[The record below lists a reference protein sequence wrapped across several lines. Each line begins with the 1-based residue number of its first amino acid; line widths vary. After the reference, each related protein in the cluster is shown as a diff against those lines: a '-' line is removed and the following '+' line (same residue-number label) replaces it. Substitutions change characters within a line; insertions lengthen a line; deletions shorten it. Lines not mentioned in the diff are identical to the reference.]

1 VSKEKSLPYLSPE
14 LCGLAEGAKI
24 VGDQWILLI
33 LREAFYG
40 VTRFETMRS
49 HTGITKQTLA
59 TRLKLMTELGL
70 LSRIPYREEGAR
82 ERYEYQLTEKSRT
95 LAPVLLALMEWGHRQ
110 VLHTAPHLT
119 LVDKATG
126 DPLHIGYVN
135 TQGHEVK
142 PHQVQIVPTPKG

>member
-1 VSKEKSLPYLSPE
+1 MSKDKSLPYISPE

-40 VTRFETMRS
+40 VTRFETMRN

-70 LSRIPYREEGAR
+70 CSRIPYREEGSR
-82 ERYEYQLTEKSRT
+82 ERFEYRLTDKSRA
-95 LAPVLLALMEWGHRQ
+95 LAPVLLSLMQWGHQ
-110 VLHTAPHLT
+110 HVLHTEPHIT
-119 LVDKATG
+119 LVEKASG
-126 DPLHIGYVN
+126 APVHIGYVN
-135 TQGHEVK
+135 SKGHEVK
-142 PHQVQIVPTPKG
+142 QADVQVVPSAKG

>member
-1 VSKEKSLPYLSPE
+1 
-14 LCGLAEGAKI
+14 
-24 VGDQWILLI
+24 
-33 LREAFYG
+33 
-40 VTRFETMRS
+40 
-49 HTGITKQTLA
+49 
-59 TRLKLMTELGL
+59 
-70 LSRIPYREEGAR
+70 
-82 ERYEYQLTEKSRT
+82 
-95 LAPVLLALMEWGHRQ
+95 MEWGHRQ